1 MIDRRRQVHDAET
14 EPNVLG
20 ALTRRRQEDL
30 GAVEWQYSSRKW
42 CSVNHTVEKP
52 ALSAASTS
60 SRPSWKSLCSSSSL
74 HGRGSGNS

>member
-1 MIDRRRQVHDAET
+1 MSLVRWLAAARKIS
-14 EPNVLG
+14 
-20 ALTRRRQEDL
+20 

-60 SRPSWKSLCSSSSL
+60 SRPSWNSLCSSSSL